1 MEGKDYILLLKD
13 SIHHGMLE
21 NFKRDGYLTPIAFFL
36 HKTPIDG
43 SPFEMGEPLPVII
56 PIGKYIGD
64 LDWKQ
69 SLSYAMHKMCENP
82 LIIAAG
88 LVMEGSGAKFHVD
101 DELGK
106 LVQSGAVKIS
116 ELKEKQDII
125 MMMFSTPIEEE
136 LFIYNVDVKNKTIGE
151 RFPESHNFNGLM
163 ANLFGWNKN

>member
-21 NFKRDGYLTPIAFFL
+21 NFKKDGYLTPIAFFL

-43 SPFEMGEPLPVII
+43 SPFEMREPLPVII
-56 PIGKYIGD
+56 PIGEYFQE
-64 LDWKQ
+64 LNWKQ
-69 SLSYAMHKMCENP
+69 SLSYGMHKMCENP

-106 LVQSGAVKIS
+106 LVESGAVKLS
-116 ELKEKQDII
+116 ELKKKQDII
-125 MMMFSTPIEEE
+125 LMMFSTPIEEE
-136 LFIYNVDVKNKTIGE
+136 LFIYNVDVKNKTVGE
-151 RFPESHNFNGLM
+151 RFPESHNFNGLWT
-163 ANLFGWNKN
+163 NLFGWNKN